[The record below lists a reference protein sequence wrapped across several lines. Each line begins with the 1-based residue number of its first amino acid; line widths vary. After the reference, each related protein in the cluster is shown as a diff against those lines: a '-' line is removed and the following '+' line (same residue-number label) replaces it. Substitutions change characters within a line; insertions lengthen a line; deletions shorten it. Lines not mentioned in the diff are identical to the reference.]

1 MQLFFMICRVIRVV
15 YNVLTAAV
23 GIVSVG
29 RGIYRRSRATRRA
42 SA

>member
-23 GIVSVG
+23 GIASVG
-29 RGIYRRSRATRRA
+29 RGIYRRSRPSRRA
-42 SA
+42 FT